1 MLYSDSEENTRTVL
15 LCSAV
20 RKLRLFGGYFLSAQK
35 HRAITFSRR
44 RVTDAVSLLSDGNLP
59 IALPLHGGSDD
70 FLTGAFD

>member
-1 MLYSDSEENTRTVL
+1 MLYSDSEENMRTVL
-15 LCSAV
+15 LYSAV

-44 RVTDAVSLLSDGNLP
+44 SLLSDGNLP